1 MSRRFDQVE
10 RALPT
15 THTSDSARFSENYFN
30 VCKCEVCRSVLTTLL
45 LVDAKIMVS
54 SNCPIIGEQVAVIQG
69 HLKFSK
75 V

>member
-1 MSRRFDQVE
+1 MGNDIVRYVDLFI
-10 RALPT
+10 
-15 THTSDSARFSENYFN
+15 
-30 VCKCEVCRSVLTTLL
+30 TTLL